1 MKLNKRIASQ
11 DEHGRIANIIKWC
24 KRHNQ
29 AINGFPYGD
38 DLVGSDGI
46 HLELL
51 VPQGTSPEKCTD
63 ALVQGYSERDVVT
76 HAVIECPA
84 DWFNANLESR
94 H

>member
-29 AINGFPYGD
+29 TINGFPYGD

-51 VPQGTSPEKCTD
+51 VLKVLLLRSVPMLWFKVTQ
-63 ALVQGYSERDVVT
+63 SEM
-76 HAVIECPA
+76 
-84 DWFNANLESR
+84 S
-94 H
+94 